1 MNHRKML
8 YGYQYRMGELVICQ
22 REAETVRQIFAF
34 YPDGLSYQK
43 IAETLNG
50 NHIPFSEETPLWNKH
65 KIKRLLENPRYV
77 GEDGYPPII
86 NREQFLAVQAIIHEK
101 SGTRSKIQPR
111 PVFRLRPFLM
121 CEKCGKAMAMNP
133 HGVSHDQI
141 RLTCGTC
148 GLQFDFE
155 DEELIRQVSS
165 QMTGGE
171 KQPQKNSY
179 KPSEEVMRLENAVN
193 RALEHPNDPDRIVS
207 LILQGVSARY
217 DCCPDPCRESASIFD
232 EQQLQQEVSHITVSR
247 NATITVHFQTP

>member
-22 REAETVRQIFAF
+22 REAETVRQIFTF

-65 KIKRLLENPRYV
+65 KIKRLLENPRYA
-77 GEDGYPPII
+77 GENGYPPII

-111 PVFRLRPFLM
+111 PVFQLRPFLM
-121 CEKCGKAMAMNP
+121 CEKCGKAMSVNP
-133 HGVSHDQI
+133 HGDSHDQI

-148 GLQFDFE
+148 GIQLDFE
-155 DEELIRQVSS
+155 DEV
-165 QMTGGE
+165 
-171 KQPQKNSY
+171 
-179 KPSEEVMRLENAVN
+179 
-193 RALEHPNDPDRIVS
+193 
-207 LILQGVSARY
+207 
-217 DCCPDPCRESASIFD
+217 
-232 EQQLQQEVSHITVSR
+232 
-247 NATITVHFQTP
+247 